1 MKAVI
6 TGDIINSREV
16 NPEVWIPRLKEAL
29 SDYGQEPRDWEIYR
43 GDSFQTSVKASDALQ
58 AALLIKAAIKME
70 KKLDVRMAIG
80 LGDID
85 FDTNKI
91 TEANGKA
98 FINSGEKFENLKKNT
113 LAIKSSNPEFDQCM
127 NVILDFAMLIANAW
141 KPITAEV
148 IQYAFK
154 NPGLNQSQLA
164 SALHK
169 KSQSTISE
177 ALARGGYE
185 ELLNL
190 LDLYQKKLTTL

>member
-6 TGDIINSREV
+6 TGDIMNSREV
-16 NPEVWIPRLKEAL
+16 NPEVWVPRLKEAL

-43 GDSFQTSVKASDALQ
+43 GDSFQASVKASDALQ

-127 NVILDFAMLIANAW
+127 NVVLDFAMLVANAW